1 MYRVYLADTDELRD
15 REVLSELLPYI
26 GQKRRGETERIRT
39 ESGRLASYGAGI
51 LLSLA
56 LSEYRSK
63 NEGKGYHTVSFVS
76 LSKDDL
82 SEDSLLKTERRE
94 GGKPYLSA
102 FPEFHYNISHSANR
116 VMLTVCD
123 TETGCDVQQIG
134 KHGLKLA
141 KRCFSPAEL
150 AYYEAGT
157 EDERARRFAKIW
169 ARKESFLKAVGVG
182 IAADMTAF
190 STVDEKGEDCL
201 MQSLDG
207 GQWTVVSKE
216 RKDGFCYAVC
226 YACIEDKNGKGDAM
240 NFEKLTAYLDSLPNG
255 YGIPSADCIVMQDH
269 KQVYRHLVG
278 TRDEK
283 HTEPVLTTDQYL
295 MFSMTKIQTM
305 TAFMQLCEQ
314 GKISLDDPVSKYLP
328 AYKNLTVR
336 EGDKVV
342 PANKPLLMR
351 HLCSMQSGLDYDL
364 RRPGILETVSKY
376 GEAATTRQIVDS
388 FVKSPLLFHP
398 GEHFLYSLSHD
409 VVAAVI
415 EVVSGMAFS
424 EYLRKNIWEPVGM
437 TRTYF
442 YKKSIVEPN
451 LNCQHIATEQG
462 IVPMSGDACDYQ
474 ISEAYES
481 GGAGLVSCTGDYALL
496 ADALANGGVAATGKR
511 ILTPESIETIRTN
524 QLSDVSRGDMFRT
537 MGRPGYGY
545 GIGMQILLE
554 PELAGLDG
562 KPSPE
567 TKGVFG
573 WDGAAGSCTIMVPE
587 RKTALVFV
595 IHVRN
600 LGVAYSEIHPK
611 LRDLIF
617 EE

>member
-15 REVLSELLPYI
+15 REVLLRLLPHI
-26 GQKRRGETERIRT
+26 GEQRRKETERIRS
-39 ESGRLASYGAGI
+39 ESGKLASYGAGI

-56 LSEYRSK
+56 LAEYRSG
-63 NEGKGYHTVSFVS
+63 NRERGYRTVSFLS
-76 LSKDDL
+76 LSKEDL
-82 SEDSLLKTERRE
+82 SDDGLLLTERSR
-94 GGKPYLSA
+94 GGKPFLSH
-102 FPEFHYNISHSANR
+102 FPEFHYNLSHSGNR
-116 VMLTVCD
+116 VMLAVCD

-134 KHGLKLA
+134 KHGVKLA
-141 KRCFSPAEL
+141 KRCFSPSEF
-150 AYYEAGT
+150 AYYEAG
-157 EDERARRFAKIW
+157 EEEERAGRFARIW
-169 ARKESFLKAVGVG
+169 AKKESFLKAIGVG
-182 IAADMTAF
+182 IATDMTAF
-190 STVDEKGEDCL
+190 STVDERGGDCL
-201 MQSLDG
+201 VQFLAEG
-207 GQWTVVSKE
+207 HWTIETKDFE
-216 RKDGFCYAVC
+216 DGFCYAVC
-226 YACIEDKNGKGDAM
+226 YAQKEDIGKGDVM
-240 NFEKLTAYLDSLPNG
+240 NFEKLTAYLDSLPKE
-255 YGIPSADCIVMQDH
+255 YGIPSADCIVMKEH
-269 KQVYRHLVG
+269 EQVYRHLVG

-283 HTEPVLTTDQYL
+283 RTEPVLTTDQYL

-314 GKISLDDPVSKYLP
+314 GKLSLDDPVSKYLP
-328 AYKNLTVR
+328 AYADLTVR
-336 EGDKVV
+336 EGDAVV
-342 PANKPLLMR
+342 HANKPLTMR

-364 RRPGILETVSKY
+364 RRPGILETLLKY

-424 EYLRKNIWEPVGM
+424 EYLKKNIWEPVGM

-442 YKKSIVEPN
+442 YKKSVPEPR

-462 IVPMSGDACDYQ
+462 IVPLTGDACDYQ

-481 GGAGLVSCTGDYALL
+481 GGAGLVSCTEDYALL

-511 ILTPESIETIRTN
+511 ILTPESIGTIRTN
-524 QLSDVSRGDMFRT
+524 QLSDVSRGDMLRT

-554 PELAGLDG
+554 PERAGLDG
-562 KPSPE
+562 KPSPA

>member
-1 MYRVYLADTDELRD
+1 MYRVYLADTNELRD
-15 REVLSELLPYI
+15 PEMLHRLLPYI
-26 GQKRRGETERIRT
+26 GAQRRQDAERIRS
-39 ESGRLASYGAGI
+39 ESGKLASYGAGI

-56 LSEYRSK
+56 LSDYRLK
-63 NEGKGYHTVSFVS
+63 NKGKGYRTVSFVS
-76 LSKDDL
+76 LTWEDM
-82 SEDSLLKTERRE
+82 SEDELLLVERRD
-94 GGKPYLSA
+94 GGKPYLPA
-102 FPEFHYNISHSANR
+102 FPDFHYNISHSANR
-116 VMLTVCD
+116 VMLTVGD
-123 TETGCDVQQIG
+123 SETGCDVQQIG
-134 KHGLKLA
+134 KHGRKLA
-141 KRCFSPAEL
+141 ERCFSPVEL
-150 AYYEAGT
+150 AYYEAGA
-157 EDERARRFAKIW
+157 EGERAERFARIW
-169 ARKESFLKAVGVG
+169 AAKESFLKAIGVG
-182 IAADMTAF
+182 IATDMRAF
-190 STVDEKGEDCL
+190 SVVNREGEDCL
-201 MQSLDG
+201 TQSLDG
-207 GQWTVVSKE
+207 RHWTVVTKGPS
-216 RKDGFCYAVC
+216 DGFYYAVC
-226 YACIEDKNGKGDAM
+226 HAQQEDKGDVM
-240 NFEKLTAYLDSLPNG
+240 NYEKLTAYLDSLNKD
-255 YGIPSADCIVMQDH
+255 YGIPSADCIVMRKH

-328 AYKNLTVR
+328 AYENLTVR
-336 EGDKVV
+336 EGDAVV

-364 RRPGILETVSKY
+364 RRPGILETLSQF
-376 GEAATTRQIVDS
+376 GENATTRQIVDS

-424 EYLRKNIWEPVGM
+424 EYLKKNIWEPVGM

-442 YKKSIVEPN
+442 YKKSVPEPR

-462 IVPMSGDACDYQ
+462 IVPLTGDACDYQ

-481 GGAGLVSCTGDYALL
+481 GGAGLVSCTEDYALL

-511 ILTPESIETIRTN
+511 ILTPESIEIIRTN
-524 QLSDVSRGDMFRT
+524 QLSDVSRGDMLRT

-554 PELAGLDG
+554 PERAGLNG
-562 KPSPE
+562 QPSPA

-587 RKTALVFV
+587 LETALVFV

-600 LGVAYSEIHPK
+600 LGVAYSEIHPR